1 MRHINQLDL
10 FSGIGGFHLGF
21 EKAGY
26 KVTSYFS
33 EIDKHAIAV
42 YKHKFKDST
51 YVGSVTD
58 VRGADLPAID
68 LITFGSP
75 CQDFSLAGKRAG
87 MEGQRSS
94 LILEAIRLI
103 RECRPSVFIWE
114 NVKGTFSSNN
124 GADFWAIIQA
134 FANIGGY
141 RLEWQLLNTSWVLP
155 QNRERIY
162 LVGYSTTPTG
172 DWRGVFPIG
181 EDSRQTDELQ
191 GHNPRA
197 NTITTRYTGNV
208 NGSFIGEHQQPAQSM
223 RIKTANEQGYQEA
236 EAGDAVRLYQPD
248 SNTQRGR
255 VGKGIAHTL
264 ETTGQQGVVQP
275 NYQDIEIGDFR
286 NDEGWRPRKDGLSP
300 CLATRRHSEVD
311 ISNTPPLLKFQ
322 PHYEDIEIGDIREV
336 VQPVQI
342 GQSDKTY
349 AVQNGTVIGKDGQ
362 DAFTIRSS
370 NPNGVVVPNY
380 SNKSLNETI
389 EQNTLTEG
397 EPKALDLYNRSAR
410 DESPTLTEPHHNS
423 LRMFDGYRIRR
434 LTPIE
439 CERLQGFPDNHTAY
453 GNYDGEVKPMSNTQR
468 YKQCGNAV
476 TVDIVA
482 LVAKQLKPIFDA
494 LPT

>member
-1 MRHINQLDL
+1 MRHITQLDL

-21 EKAGY
+21 ERAGY
-26 KVTSYFS
+26 KVTSFFS
-33 EIDKHAIAV
+33 EVDKHAIAV
-42 YKHKFKDST
+42 YKHQFKDST

-58 VRGADLPAID
+58 VRGADLPSID

-103 RECRPSVFIWE
+103 HECRPRVFVWE

-162 LVGYSTTPTG
+162 LVGYSTAPER
-172 DWRGVFPIG
+172 DWRGVFPVAASG
-181 EDSRQTDELQ
+181 GATDELPR
-191 GHNPRA
+191 HNPRA
-197 NTITTRYTGNV
+197 NTITTRS
-208 NGSFIGEHQQPAQSM
+208 NGSFIGEHQQPAQEVKQVGNKLDSNGGTQPYQQDRVYDADGIVPALNQAKSDLIL
-223 RIKTANEQGYQEA
+223 RIKTANQKGYQEA
-236 EAGDAVRLYQPD
+236 EAGDAVRLYQPE

-264 ETTGQQGVVQP
+264 ETTGKQGVV
-275 NYQDIEIGDFR
+275 D
-286 NDEGWRPRKDGLSP
+286 S
-300 CLATRRHSEVD
+300 
-311 ISNTPPLLKFQ
+311 
-322 PHYEDIEIGDIREV
+322 
-336 VQPVQI
+336 
-342 GQSDKTY
+342 
-349 AVQNGTVIGKDGQ
+349 
-362 DAFTIRSS
+362 
-370 NPNGVVVPNY
+370 
-380 SNKSLNETI
+380 
-389 EQNTLTEG
+389 
-397 EPKALDLYNRSAR
+397 
-410 DESPTLTEPHHNS
+410 
-423 LRMFDGYRIRR
+423 YRIRR

-439 CERLQGFPDNHTAY
+439 CERLQGFPDDHTAF

-476 TVDIVA
+476 TVDIVS
-482 LVAKQLKPIFDA
+482 LVAEQLKPIFDA
-494 LPT
+494 

>member
-1 MRHINQLDL
+1 MRHITQLDL

-21 EKAGY
+21 ERAGY
-26 KVTSYFS
+26 KVTSFFS
-33 EIDKHAIAV
+33 EVDKHAIAV
-42 YKHKFKDST
+42 YKHQFKDST

-58 VRGADLPAID
+58 VRGADLPSID

-103 RECRPSVFIWE
+103 HECRPRVFVWE

-162 LVGYSTTPTG
+162 LVGYSTAPER
-172 DWRGVFPIG
+172 DWRGVFPVAASG
-181 EDSRQTDELQ
+181 GATDELPR
-191 GHNPRA
+191 HNPRA
-197 NTITTRYTGNV
+197 NTITTRYTGNA
-208 NGSFIGEHQQPAQSM
+208 NGSFIGEHQQPTQGM
-223 RIKTANEQGYQEA
+223 KIKTANQKGYQEA
-236 EAGDAVRLYQPD
+236 EAGDAVRLYQPE

-275 NYQDIEIGDFR
+275 NY
-286 NDEGWRPRKDGLSP
+286 
-300 CLATRRHSEVD
+300 T
-311 ISNTPPLLKFQ
+311 
-322 PHYEDIEIGDIREV
+322 YEKV
-336 VQPVQI
+336 
-342 GQSDKTY
+342 
-349 AVQNGTVIGKDGQ
+349 
-362 DAFTIRSS
+362 
-370 NPNGVVVPNY
+370 
-380 SNKSLNETI
+380 NETI
-389 EQNTLTEG
+389 RRNDFKLG
-397 EPKALDLYNRSAR
+397 EVKAMDLYNKTLR
-410 DESPTLTEPHHNS
+410 DESPTLTQPEHNGIS
-423 LRMFDGYRIRR
+423 LFDGYRIRR

-439 CERLQGFPDNHTAY
+439 CERLQGFPDDHTAF

-476 TVDIVA
+476 TVDIVS
-482 LVAKQLKPIFDA
+482 LVAEQLKPIFDA
-494 LPT
+494 

>member
-1 MRHINQLDL
+1 MRHITQLDL

-33 EIDKHAIAV
+33 EVDKHAIAV
-42 YKHKFKDST
+42 YKHQFKDAT

-58 VRGADLPAID
+58 VRGADLTSID

-103 RECRPSVFIWE
+103 HECRPRVFVWE
-114 NVKGTFSSNN
+114 NVKGTFSSNS

-162 LVGYSTTPTG
+162 LVGYSTAPER
-172 DWRGVFPIG
+172 DWRGVFPIAESSG
-181 EDSRQTDELQ
+181 KSNGRPTEVAASLQ
-191 GHNPRA
+191 HPGHSG
-197 NTITTRYTGNV
+197 GNYRGM
-208 NGSFIGEHQQPAQSM
+208 NMIA
-223 RIKTANEQGYQEA
+223 IKTANKKGYQEA
-236 EAGDAVRLYQPD
+236 EAGDAVRLYQPE
-248 SNTQRGR
+248 SETQRGR

-275 NYQDIEIGDFR
+275 NYNYEAANEIVRSNELKRG
-286 NDEGWRPRKDGLSP
+286 
-300 CLATRRHSEVD
+300 EV
-311 ISNTPPLLKFQ
+311 
-322 PHYEDIEIGDIREV
+322 
-336 VQPVQI
+336 
-342 GQSDKTY
+342 
-349 AVQNGTVIGKDGQ
+349 
-362 DAFTIRSS
+362 
-370 NPNGVVVPNY
+370 
-380 SNKSLNETI
+380 
-389 EQNTLTEG
+389 
-397 EPKALDLYNRSAR
+397 KALDFYNKSTS
-410 DESPTLTEPHHNS
+410 DNSPTLREPHHNS
-423 LRMFDGYRIRR
+423 TGLFDGYGIRR

-439 CERLQGFPDNHTAY
+439 CERLQGFPDDHTAF

-476 TVDIVA
+476 TVDIVS
-482 LVAKQLKPIFDA
+482 LVAERIKPLFNA
-494 LPT
+494 